1 MIPSSSGDK
10 FDKVQPSS
18 TSNAITRKQQGNEV
32 SEIKNQDSNVF
43 SAKGNQEPLTI
54 DFNERPLSEEEQKI
68 LALVPENLR
77 APVLYFMLHLD
88 EKEGKAAILNNL
100 SQNLNPAFLLA
111 QMNGQDESVSYAMPE
126 YQSRANYLE
135 TNDNNTAAYSQA
147 KTRQKRTLVENLSN
161 LSTDN
166 LAELE
171 EITAALVQSAKENQ
185 NIQISP
191 EAVQLLENI
200 KPEISLLS
208 PQERQEFFSAMYF
221 IKDAVASNII
231 REEDEGKFIPN
242 QENNMFDP
250 QDSILEIN
258 RLKTMQADLNTMQQL
273 GIINDQNLYKTI
285 KNNLSRQAKNLGQHN
300 MVHKALITIAAINA
314 LQGKDFQINSDF
326 ISKDEPGRF
335 IHANTLDATVISQEA
350 KQYMSSNINF
360 YDIAKLGSRI
370 LEELKSSKQNS
381 SESSIKQLKTAAES
395 VRKEKPE
402 LFDNLHLTVSL

>member
-1 MIPSSSGDK
+1 MIPSSSDNK
-10 FDKVQPSS
+10 FDGIQSKSAQTP
-18 TSNAITRKQQGNEV
+18 ITRKQEGNEV

-326 ISKDEPGRF
+326 ISKEEQGRF